1 MRNSI
6 EQIKY
11 LTLFLIMKI
20 AKITTVSALFVW
32 AALSAYA
39 QQEISLDGNFDSD
52 VQWSEANWSPQ
63 APTAEDDVIINMG
76 EENQGSL
83 VVDGDIDVNRLTLNR
98 YAKLLASGAESSLT
112 SAFDI
117 ILNDNSSLLVNN
129 GASLSLEGIFSAIV
143 NENASF
149 TVDNATFN
157 GKFHYSA
164 YNVQILNGSTWNIG
178 ADMNGVDNGDI
189 LVKDSTVNLISDLK
203 MKAGT
208 ALNFTLDNSTLGGT
222 ENAKKGINFGGN
234 VNILNGSKVQYI
246 EHFNVGRENGG
257 ASRDT
262 TVTVKGSSA
271 ENLSSINA
279 ANGWL
284 NVNEGGASKLV
295 LAGFSDVDFT
305 SKIDV
310 NNTSGGNF
318 EIVFENS
325 NNKLY
330 VGGHTVFGQK
340 DSAAK
345 SGNWCIRTESGATNS
360 SFTTLGVL
368 DMYVSAE
375 EGNSATVGIDWSG
388 DGNVLSIGDDWYEG
402 VYMKGSKASS
412 GNSHMYMRVS
422 NGGTFI
428 LKDVNIG
435 GDNLADS
442 SVSGLTEFVV
452 ANGGK
457 VSANNI
463 RINNS
468 GVAGATSVSKLVF
481 DNANYHVGEDG
492 NSMGNV
498 AIGGFNGSAQNATA
512 DTIRGGTAI
521 LEVINGSD
529 VLLSGNIDMIT
540 SNSADSTSVSKLLV
554 ENSTLKIN
562 GELKA
567 AHKDTGLFSSG
578 SAILEVTGEN
588 SVFEATNK
596 GFYSG
601 YETDMSGGSIEVLLS
616 GQNNR
621 ISFANEAAENS
632 IEKFYMFAAG
642 TSTGTQTGGTIDVK
656 VTGSGNVFEAI
667 GIEIGKTISTGG
679 KNTFYAK
686 GDSASALNTLRFF
699 GDTLSIH
706 GSEKASATI
715 ENSFIMAGNT
725 ELLRTD
731 NRRVS
736 VNVGN
741 DANTAGGSASFI
753 VKGSGNVVKGWDFRV
768 GSSSATGGT
777 ALARFEGYS
786 NDIRFDNTLSFAG
799 SGKSYADAVGGRFEF
814 VLDNSGAG
822 LGEAMLNV
830 GRIDVF
836 SGAIQVDFSALSGE
850 FNGAEFLL
858 IASATDWYDLYSSWE
873 QSGLFDFNLRDESDE
888 AHFEYSGGYLF
899 VVYTST
905 VPEPAT
911 FAAIFGLC
919 ALAFASYRRRKN

>member
-1 MRNSI
+1 M
-6 EQIKY
+6 K
-11 LTLFLIMKI
+11 IMKI
-20 AKITTVSALFVW
+20 TAVSALFVW

-39 QQEISLDGNFDSD
+39 QQEISLNGNFDSD
-52 VQWSEANWSPQ
+52 VLWSQ
-63 APTAEDDVIINMG
+63 ADWNLQEPTAADNVTINMD
-76 EENQGSL
+76 ENQGSL
-83 VVDGDIDVNRLTLNR
+83 VVDGAIDVNRLTLNN
-98 YAKLLASGAESSLT
+98 YAKLLASGAGSSLN
-112 SAFDI
+112 SALDI
-117 ILNDNSSLLVNN
+117 TLNDNSSLLVNN
-129 GASLSLEGIFSAIV
+129 GASLSLEGISSAVV

-149 TVDNATFN
+149 TVDSATFN

-208 ALNFTLDNSTLGGT
+208 ALNFTLDNSTLGGA
-222 ENAKKGINFGGN
+222 ESAKKGINFGGN
-234 VNILNGSKVQYI
+234 VNILNGSKIQYI
-246 EHFNVGRENGG
+246 EHFNVGRENGYALG
-257 ASRDT
+257 DT
-262 TVTVKGSSA
+262 TVTVQGSSA
-271 ENLSSINA
+271 DNLSSINV

-284 NVNEGGASKLV
+284 NVNEGGTSKLV

-305 SKIDV
+305 SKIDA
-310 NNTSGGNF
+310 NNTNGGDF

-325 NNKLY
+325 DNDLY
-330 VGGHTVFGQK
+330 VGGNASFGK
-340 DSAAK
+340 NSSAM
-345 SGNWCIRTESGATNS
+345 SGDWRIYTASGAMNS
-360 SFTTLGVL
+360 NFGTYGTFI
-368 DMYVSAE
+368 MYVSSAD
-375 EGNSATVGIDWSG
+375 GNNASVGVDWSG
-388 DGNVLSIGDDWYEG
+388 DGNVFSLGNG
-402 VYMKGSKASS
+402 LYMKGSQATN

-422 NGGTFI
+422 DGGTLS

-435 GDNLADS
+435 GDNLAGT

-452 ANGGK
+452 ATGGK

-463 RINNS
+463 KINNS

-481 DNANYHVGEDG
+481 DNANYLVGEDG
-492 NSMGNV
+492 NSMGAV
-498 AIGGFNGSAQNATA
+498 SIGGFNGSAQNATA

-567 AHKDTGLFSSG
+567 AHSSTGLFSSG

-601 YETDMSGGSIEVLLS
+601 HETDMSGGSIEVLLS

-621 ISFANEAAENS
+621 ISFANQSTNAN
-632 IEKFYMFAAG
+632 EKFYMFAG
-642 TSTGTQTGGTIDVK
+642 FSNGTQTGGTIDVK
-656 VTGSGNVFEAI
+656 VTGSGNVFEAM

-686 GDSASALNTLRFF
+686 GDSASAVNTLRFV

-706 GSEKASATI
+706 GSADASATI

-725 ELLRTD
+725 ELLRTED
-731 NRRVS
+731 RMVS

-786 NDIRFDNTLSFAG
+786 NDIRFNNTLSFAG
-799 SGKSYADAVGGRFEF
+799 SGTSYADAVGGRFEF
-814 VLDNSGAG
+814 VLDNSGAF
-822 LGEAMLNV
+822 GEAMLNV
-830 GRIDVF
+830 GRIDTF

-850 FNGAEFLL
+850 FESAEFLL
-858 IASATDWYDLYSSWE
+858 ISSAQDWSSLYSSWE
-873 QSGLFDFNLRDESDE
+873 QGGLFDFNLRDESDE
-888 AHFEYSGGYLF
+888 AHFEYSGGNLY
-899 VVYTST
+899 VIYTST

>member
-1 MRNSI
+1 M
-6 EQIKY
+6 K
-11 LTLFLIMKI
+11 IMKI
-20 AKITTVSALFVW
+20 TAVSALFVW

-39 QQEISLDGNFDSD
+39 QQEISLNGNFDSD
-52 VQWSEANWSPQ
+52 VLWSQADWNPQ
-63 APTAEDDVIINMG
+63 APTAADNVTINMD
-76 EENQGSL
+76 ENLGSL
-83 VVDGDIDVNRLTLNR
+83 VVDGAIDVNKLTLGS
-98 YAKLLASGAESSLT
+98 YAKLLASGAGNSLN
-112 SAFDI
+112 SALDI
-117 ILNDNSSLLVNN
+117 TLNDNSSLLIKD
-129 GASLSLEGIFSAIV
+129 GASLSLEGIYSAV
-143 NENASF
+143 VKEGASF
-149 TVDNATFN
+149 IVDNATFN

-178 ADMNGVDNGDI
+178 SGMDGVDNGDI
-189 LVKDSTVNLISDLK
+189 LVKDSTVNLMSDLK

-222 ENAKKGINFGGN
+222 EIAKKGINFGGD
-234 VNILNGSKVQYI
+234 VEILNGSKIQHI

-257 ASRDT
+257 ALGDT

-271 ENLSSINA
+271 ENLSSINV

-284 NVNEGGASKLV
+284 NVNEGGTSKLV

-305 SKIDV
+305 TKIDA
-310 NNTSGGNF
+310 NNTNGGDF

-325 NNKLY
+325 DNDLY
-330 VGGHTVFGQK
+330 VGGNASFGK
-340 DSAAK
+340 NSTAM
-345 SGNWCIRTESGATNS
+345 SGDWRIYTASGATNS
-360 SFTTLGVL
+360 RFSTYGTLG
-368 DMYVSAE
+368 MYVSSAD
-375 EGNSATVGIDWSG
+375 GNNASVGVDWSG
-388 DGNVLSIGDDWYEG
+388 DGNVFSLGNG
-402 VYMKGSKASS
+402 LYMKGSKAAS

-422 NGGTFI
+422 DGGTLS

-435 GDNLADS
+435 GDKLADS

-481 DNANYHVGEDG
+481 DNANYLVGEDG
-492 NSMGNV
+492 NSMGAV
-498 AIGGFNGSAQNATA
+498 SIGGFNGSAQNATNE
-512 DTIRGGTAI
+512 TILGGTAL
-521 LEVINGSD
+521 LEVINGSN
-529 VLLSGNIDMIT
+529 VYLSGNIDMIT

-567 AHKDTGLFSSG
+567 AHVSTGLFSSG

-601 YETDMSGGSIEVLLS
+601 YQTDMSGGSIEVLLS

-621 ISFANEAAENS
+621 ISFANEATNVN
-632 IEKFYMFAAG
+632 EKFYMFAG

-656 VTGSGNVFEAI
+656 VTGSGNVFESM

-686 GDSASALNTLRFF
+686 GDSASAVNTLRFV

-706 GSEKASATI
+706 GSTDASATI

-725 ELLRTD
+725 ELLRTED
-731 NRRVS
+731 RTVH
-736 VNVGN
+736 VYVGN

-753 VKGSGNVVKGWDFRV
+753 VKGSGNVVKGENFRV

-786 NDIRFDNTLSFAG
+786 NDIRFNNTLSFAG
-799 SGKSYADAVGGRFEF
+799 AGTSYADAVGGRFEF
-814 VLDNSGAG
+814 VLDNSGAF

-830 GRIDVF
+830 GRIDAF

-850 FNGAEFLL
+850 FDSAEFLL
-858 IASATDWYDLYSSWE
+858 ISSAQDWSSLYSSWE
-873 QSGLFDFNLRDESDE
+873 QSGLFDFNRRDESDE
-888 AHFEYSGGYLF
+888 AHFEYAGGNLY
-899 VVYTST
+899 VIYTST

>member
-1 MRNSI
+1 M
-6 EQIKY
+6 K
-11 LTLFLIMKI
+11 IMKI
-20 AKITTVSALFVW
+20 TAVSALFVW

-39 QQEISLDGNFDSD
+39 QQEISFNGNFDSN
-52 VQWSEANWSPQ
+52 VSWSQADWKPQ
-63 APTAEDDVIINMG
+63 APTEADNVTINMD
-76 EENQGSL
+76 ENQGSL
-83 VVDGDIDVNRLTLNR
+83 VVDGAIDVNKLTLNN
-98 YAKLLASGAESSLT
+98 YAKLLASGAENSLN
-112 SAFDI
+112 SALDI
-117 ILNDNSSLLVNN
+117 VLNGNSSLLVSD
-129 GASLSLEGIFSAIV
+129 GASLSLEGNQSAVV

-157 GKFHYSA
+157 GKFHSSA

-189 LVKDSTVNLISDLK
+189 LVKDSTVNLTSDLK

-208 ALNFTLDNSTLGGT
+208 TLNFTLDNSTLGGT

-257 ASRDT
+257 ALGDT
-262 TVTVKGSSA
+262 TVTVQGSSA
-271 ENLSSINA
+271 ENLSSINV

-284 NVNEGGASKLV
+284 NVNEGGTSKLV

-305 SKIDV
+305 SKIDA
-310 NNTSGGNF
+310 NNTNGGDF

-325 NNKLY
+325 NNDLY
-330 VGGHTVFGQK
+330 VGGNASFGK
-340 DSAAK
+340 NSSAM
-345 SGNWCIRTESGATNS
+345 SGDWRIYTANGATNS
-360 SFTTLGVL
+360 SFSFYGTLG
-368 DMYVSAE
+368 MYVSSA
-375 EGNSATVGIDWSG
+375 EGNNASVGVDWSG
-388 DGNVLSIGDDWYEG
+388 DGNVFSLGNAL
-402 VYMKGSKASS
+402 YMKGSKATN
-412 GNSHMYMRVS
+412 GNSRMYMRVS
-422 NGGTFI
+422 DGGKFS

-435 GDNLADS
+435 GDNLAGT
-442 SVSGLTEFVV
+442 SVSGSTEFVV
-452 ANGGK
+452 AKGGK

-463 RINNS
+463 QINNS

-481 DNANYHVGEDG
+481 DNANYLVGEDG
-492 NSMGNV
+492 NSMGAV
-498 AIGGFNGSAQNATA
+498 SIGGFNGSAQNATNE
-512 DTIRGGTAI
+512 TILGGTAI
-521 LEVINGSD
+521 LEVINGSN
-529 VLLSGNIDMIT
+529 VYLTGNINMIT

-554 ENSTLKIN
+554 ENSTLKISGNN

-567 AHKDTGLFSSG
+567 AHKNTGLFSSG

-621 ISFANEAAENS
+621 ISFANQSTNAN
-632 IEKFYMFAAG
+632 EKFYMFAG
-642 TSTGTQTGGTIDVK
+642 TSIGTQTGGTIDVK
-656 VTGSGNVFEAI
+656 VTGSGNVFEAM
-667 GIEIGKTISTGG
+667 GIEIGKTRSTGG

-686 GDSASALNTLRFF
+686 GDSASAVNTLRFV

-706 GSEKASATI
+706 GSTDASATI

-725 ELLRTD
+725 KLLRTED
-731 NRRVS
+731 KTVH
-736 VNVGN
+736 VYVGN

-753 VKGSGNVVKGWDFRV
+753 VKGSGNVVKGENFKV

-786 NDIRFDNTLSFAG
+786 NDIHFNSTLSFAG
-799 SGKSYADAVGGRFEF
+799 KGTSYDDAVGGRFEF
-814 VLDNSGAG
+814 VLDNSGDA

-830 GRIDVF
+830 GRIDTF

-850 FNGAEFLL
+850 FNGAEFCL
-858 IASATDWYDLYSSWE
+858 ISSGQEWFSSYSSWE
-873 QSGLFDFNLRDESDE
+873 QSELFDFKFRDESDE
-888 AHFEYSGGYLF
+888 AHFEYAGGNLY
-899 VVYTST
+899 VIYTST

>member
-1 MRNSI
+1 M
-6 EQIKY
+6 K
-11 LTLFLIMKI
+11 IMKI
-20 AKITTVSALFVW
+20 TAVSALFVW

-39 QQEISLDGNFDSD
+39 QQEISLNGNFDSD
-52 VQWSEANWSPQ
+52 VLWSQADWNPQ
-63 APTAEDDVIINMG
+63 VPTAADNVTINMD
-76 EENQGSL
+76 ENLGSL
-83 VVDGDIDVNRLTLNR
+83 VVDGAIDVNKLTLGS
-98 YAKLLASGAESSLT
+98 YAKLLASGAGNSLN
-112 SAFDI
+112 SALDI
-117 ILNDNSSLLVNN
+117 TLNDNSSLLVSD
-129 GASLSLEGIFSAIV
+129 GASLSLEGIYSAVV

-157 GKFHYSA
+157 GKFHSSA

-178 ADMNGVDNGDI
+178 SGMDGIDKGDI
-189 LVKDSTVNLISDLK
+189 LVRDSTVNLISDLK

-222 ENAKKGINFGGN
+222 EIAKKGINFGGN

-246 EHFNVGRENGG
+246 DHFNVGRESGNALG
-257 ASRDT
+257 DT
-262 TVTVKGSSA
+262 TVTVQGSSA
-271 ENLSSINA
+271 DNLSLINV

-284 NVNEGGASKLV
+284 NVNEGGTSKLV

-305 SKIDV
+305 SKIDA
-310 NNTSGGNF
+310 NNTNGGDF

-325 NNKLY
+325 NNDLY
-330 VGGHTVFGQK
+330 VGGNASFGK
-340 DSAAK
+340 NSSAM
-345 SGNWCIRTESGATNS
+345 SGDWRIYTASGAMNS
-360 SFTTLGVL
+360 NFGTYGTFI
-368 DMYVSAE
+368 MYVSSAD
-375 EGNSATVGIDWSG
+375 GNNASVGVDWSG
-388 DGNVLSIGDDWYEG
+388 DGNVFSLGNG
-402 VYMKGSKASS
+402 LYMKGSRATN

-422 NGGTFI
+422 DGGTFS

-435 GDNLADS
+435 GDSLAGT

-463 RINNS
+463 KINNS

-481 DNANYHVGEDG
+481 DNATYLVGEDG
-492 NSMGNV
+492 NSMGAV
-498 AIGGFNGSAQNATA
+498 SIGGFNGSAQNATNE
-512 DTIRGGTAI
+512 TILGGTAL
-521 LEVINGSD
+521 LEVINGSN
-529 VLLSGNIDMIT
+529 VLLGGNIDMIT

-567 AHKDTGLFSSG
+567 AHSSTGLFSSG

-601 YETDMSGGSIEVLLS
+601 YQTDMSGGSIEVLLS

-621 ISFANEAAENS
+621 ISFANQSTNVN
-632 IEKFYMFAAG
+632 EKFYMFAG

-656 VTGSGNVFEAI
+656 VTGSGNVFESM

-686 GDSASALNTLRFF
+686 GDSASAVNTLRFV

-706 GSEKASATI
+706 GSTDASATI

-725 ELLRTD
+725 ELLRTED
-731 NRRVS
+731 RTVH
-736 VNVGN
+736 VYVGN

-753 VKGSGNVVKGWDFRV
+753 VKGSGNVVKGENFKV

-786 NDIRFDNTLSFAG
+786 NDIRFKNTLSFAG
-799 SGKSYADAVGGRFEF
+799 SGTSYADAVGGRFEF
-814 VLDNSGAG
+814 VLDNSGAF
-822 LGEAMLNV
+822 LGKAMLNV
-830 GRIDVF
+830 GGIDAF

-850 FNGAEFLL
+850 FEGAEFLL
-858 IASATDWYDLYSSWE
+858 ISSAQDWSSLYSSWE

-888 AHFEYSGGYLF
+888 AHFEYSGGNLY
-899 VVYTST
+899 VIYTST

>member
-1 MRNSI
+1 M
-6 EQIKY
+6 K
-11 LTLFLIMKI
+11 IMKI
-20 AKITTVSALFVW
+20 TAVSALFVW

-39 QQEISLDGNFDSD
+39 QQEISLNGNFDSD
-52 VQWSEANWSPQ
+52 VLWSQADWNPQ
-63 APTAEDDVIINMG
+63 VPTAADNVTINMD
-76 EENQGSL
+76 ENQGSL
-83 VVDGDIDVNRLTLNR
+83 VVDGAINVNKLTLGS
-98 YAKLLASGAESSLT
+98 YAKLLASGAGNSLN
-112 SAFDI
+112 SALDI
-117 ILNDNSSLLVNN
+117 TLNDNSSLLVSD
-129 GASLSLEGIFSAIV
+129 GASLSLEGIYSAVV

-157 GKFHYSA
+157 GKFHSSA

-178 ADMNGVDNGDI
+178 SGMDGIDKGDI

-234 VNILNGSKVQYI
+234 VNILNGSKIQYI
-246 EHFNVGRENGG
+246 EHFNVGRESGG
-257 ASRDT
+257 ALGDT
-262 TVTVKGSSA
+262 TVTVQGSSA
-271 ENLSSINA
+271 DNLSSINV

-284 NVNEGGASKLV
+284 NVNEGGTSKLV

-305 SKIDV
+305 SKIDA
-310 NNTSGGNF
+310 NNTNGGDF

-325 NNKLY
+325 NNDLY
-330 VGGHTVFGQK
+330 VGGNASFGK
-340 DSAAK
+340 NSSAM
-345 SGNWCIRTESGATNS
+345 SGDWRIYTASGAMNS
-360 SFTTLGVL
+360 NFGTYGTFI
-368 DMYVSAE
+368 MYVSSAD
-375 EGNSATVGIDWSG
+375 GNNASVGVDWSG
-388 DGNVLSIGDDWYEG
+388 DGNVFSLGNG
-402 VYMKGSKASS
+402 LYMKGSQATN

-422 NGGTFI
+422 DGGTFS

-435 GDNLADS
+435 GDNLAGT

-463 RINNS
+463 KINNS

-481 DNANYHVGEDG
+481 DNANYLVGEDG
-492 NSMGNV
+492 NSMGAV
-498 AIGGFNGSAQNATA
+498 SIGGFNGSAQNATNE
-512 DTIRGGTAI
+512 TILGGTAL
-521 LEVINGSD
+521 LEVINGSN
-529 VLLSGNIDMIT
+529 VLLGGNIDMIT

-567 AHKDTGLFSSG
+567 AHSSTGLFSSG

-601 YETDMSGGSIEVLLS
+601 YQTDMSGGSIEVLLS

-621 ISFANEAAENS
+621 ISFANQSTNVN
-632 IEKFYMFAAG
+632 EKFYMFAG

-656 VTGSGNVFEAI
+656 VTGSGNVFESM

-686 GDSASALNTLRFF
+686 GDSASAVNTLRFV

-706 GSEKASATI
+706 GSTDASATI
-715 ENSFIMAGNT
+715 ENAFIMAGNT
-725 ELLRTD
+725 ELLRTED
-731 NRRVS
+731 RTVH
-736 VNVGN
+736 VYVGN

-753 VKGSGNVVKGWDFRV
+753 VKGSGNVVKGENFKV

-786 NDIRFDNTLSFAG
+786 NDIRFNSTLSFAG
-799 SGKSYADAVGGRFEF
+799 SGTSYAEAVGGRFEF
-814 VLDNSGAG
+814 VLDNSGAF

-830 GRIDVF
+830 GRIDTF

-850 FNGAEFLL
+850 FDGAEFLL
-858 IASATDWYDLYSSWE
+858 ISSAQDWSSLYSSWE

-888 AHFEYSGGYLF
+888 AHFEYSGGNLY
-899 VVYTST
+899 VIYTST